1 MGKETQ
7 NTIDMIFPTPFGT
20 FYNKD
25 LISGLKK
32 IINSRELKGID
43 SNITPDLKNNLK
55 ESVINSDFDLDSIY
69 CFEDDELWEIVK
81 KNSQPNDYLGV
92 IDSYRIFVPNF
103 YN

>member
-1 MGKETQ
+1 MYAS
-7 NTIDMIFPTPFGT
+7 NNNMITNFGY
-20 FYNKD
+20 FSRRD
-25 LISGLKK
+25 LKK
-32 IINSRELKGID
+32 ELEI
-43 SNITPDLKNNLK
+43 KNNLK

-81 KNSQPNDYLGV
+81 KNSQTNDYLGV